1 MMSDA
6 QFEYMTD
13 LQYTNKHLKRRIK
26 EFESGEK
33 YTSMRAEH
41 KRQLAAKDR
50 ENKKLKLQ
58 LAVAERAIIDNRN
71 SWILTIEESGRAH
84 AKEMR
89 AKDARIKELYE
100 RSLKYE
106 RLYCDLLDIVKEMR
120 SELYA
125 VKTELEDE
133 KEKAVRLVAQLKRD
147 HENSSIP
154 SSEKVNRK
162 KITNSRESSG
172 KKPGA
177 QPGHKGHSRKRHE
190 PTNIIEVPPPA
201 EFVDNPDY
209 YPTGNIIVK
218 QLVNIEMKII
228 IDEYRTPE
236 YRHRLSRCIVY
247 AKLPDGVVNDV
258 NYGGS
263 VKAFAFL
270 LNNHCNVSIDKTR
283 TFLSDLTGGIL
294 EISNGMINGLSKEF
308 SMKTQDAQ
316 NDVFSK
322 LLCVP
327 VMGTD
332 YTSVRVNGKL
342 AQVLVC
348 AAGDVAMYNASEHKG
363 HEGLKGTPVEHY
375 LGTLLH
381 DHDKTFYSYGKWHQ
395 ECLAHIL
402 RYLIASMEYELNLTW
417 SRLMWELV
425 REMIHYR
432 NSLGEEDDIDVET
445 VEHFVE
451 RYLTILETARNEY
464 EYEPPGKYYKDGYN
478 LYKRMLKYKDSHL
491 LFLHDKNVPTNNNHC
506 ERLLRI
512 LKRKAKQ
519 VMSFRSFEGLKY
531 LCICLGILA
540 QLKSGEENLYSSV
553 TAIFE

>member
-13 LQYTNKHLKRRIK
+13 LQYTNKHLKHRIK

-33 YTSMRAEH
+33 YTSMKAEH
-41 KRQLAAKDR
+41 ERQMAAKNG
-50 ENKKLKLQ
+50 ENKKLRLQ

-71 SWILTIEESGRAH
+71 SWMLTIEEADRAH

-100 RSLKYE
+100 RSLKYKG
-106 RLYCDLLDIVKEMR
+106 LYCDLRDIVRELR

-133 KEKAVRLVAQLKRD
+133 KEKAVRLVVQLKRD
-147 HENSSIP
+147 HENSSVP
-154 SSEKVNRK
+154 SSEKPNRK
-162 KITNSRESSG
+162 KIANSREPSG
-172 KKPGA
+172 KKPGG
-177 QPGHKGHSRKRHE
+177 QPGHEGHSIKRHE
-190 PTNIIEVPPPA
+190 PTNIIEIPPPA
-201 EFVDNPDY
+201 EFIDNPDY
-209 YPTGNIIVK
+209 YPTGNIITK
-218 QLVNIEMKII
+218 QVVNIKMSVI

-236 YRHRLSRCIVY
+236 YRHRPSRCIVH
-247 AKLPDGVVNDV
+247 AEFPDGIVNDV
-258 NYGGS
+258 SYGGS

-270 LNNHCNVSIDKTR
+270 LNNHCNTSIDKTR
-283 TFLSDLTGGIL
+283 TFLTDITGGVL

-308 SMKTQDAQ
+308 SLKTQEEQ
-316 NDVFSK
+316 KNVFSK

-342 AQVLVC
+342 AQVLIC
-348 AAGDVAMYNASEHKG
+348 AAGDDVMYCAGEHKG
-363 HEGLKGTPVEHY
+363 HEGIKGTPVEYY

-381 DHDKTFYSYGKWHQ
+381 DHDKTFYSYGRRHQ

-402 RYLIASMEYELNLTW
+402 RYLIASIEYEQNLTW

-432 NSLGEEDDIDVET
+432 NSLGNGDEIDKDAVADFEG
-445 VEHFVE
+445 
-451 RYLTILETARNEY
+451 RYLQILETAESEY
-464 EYEPPGKYYKDGYN
+464 EYEPPSRYYKDGYN
-478 LYKRMLKYKDSHL
+478 LYKRMQQYKQSHL
-491 LFLHDKNVPTNNNHC
+491 LFLHDKKVPANNNHC

-519 VMSFRSFEGLKY
+519 MMSFRSFEGLRY

-540 QLKSGEENLYSSV
+540 RLKSGEENLYANV
-553 TAIFE
+553 TTIFE

>member
-1 MMSDA
+1 MSDA

-13 LQYTNKHLKRRIK
+13 LQYTNKHLKHRIK

-33 YTSMRAEH
+33 YTSMKAEH
-41 KRQLAAKDR
+41 ERQMAAKNG
-50 ENKKLKLQ
+50 ENKKLRLQ

-71 SWILTIEESGRAH
+71 SWMLTIEEADRAH

-100 RSLKYE
+100 RSLKYKG
-106 RLYCDLLDIVKEMR
+106 LYCDLRDIVRELR

-133 KEKAVRLVAQLKRD
+133 KEKAVRLVVQLKRD
-147 HENSSIP
+147 HENSSVP
-154 SSEKVNRK
+154 SSEKPNRK
-162 KITNSRESSG
+162 KIANSREPSG
-172 KKPGA
+172 KKPGG
-177 QPGHKGHSRKRHE
+177 QPGHEGHSIKRHE
-190 PTNIIEVPPPA
+190 PTNIIEIPPPA
-201 EFVDNPDY
+201 EFIDNPDY
-209 YPTGNIIVK
+209 YPTGNIITK
-218 QLVNIEMKII
+218 QVVNIKMSVI

-236 YRHRLSRCIVY
+236 YRHRPSRCIVH
-247 AKLPDGVVNDV
+247 AEFPDGIVNDV
-258 NYGGS
+258 SYGGS

-270 LNNHCNVSIDKTR
+270 LNNHCNTSIDKTR
-283 TFLSDLTGGIL
+283 TFLTDITGGVL

-308 SMKTQDAQ
+308 SLKTQEEQ
-316 NDVFSK
+316 KNVFSK

-342 AQVLVC
+342 AQVLIC
-348 AAGDVAMYNASEHKG
+348 AAGDDVMYCAGEHKG
-363 HEGLKGTPVEHY
+363 HEGIKGTPVEYY

-381 DHDKTFYSYGKWHQ
+381 DHDKTFYSYGRRHQ

-402 RYLIASMEYELNLTW
+402 RYLIASIEYEQNLTW

-432 NSLGEEDDIDVET
+432 NSLGNGDEIDKDAVADFEG
-445 VEHFVE
+445 
-451 RYLTILETARNEY
+451 RYLQILETAESEY
-464 EYEPPGKYYKDGYN
+464 EYEPPSRYYKDGYN
-478 LYKRMLKYKDSHL
+478 LYKRMQQYKQSHL
-491 LFLHDKNVPTNNNHC
+491 LFLHDKKVPANNNHC

-519 VMSFRSFEGLKY
+519 MMSFRSFEGLRY

-540 QLKSGEENLYSSV
+540 RLKSGEENLYANV
-553 TAIFE
+553 TTIFE